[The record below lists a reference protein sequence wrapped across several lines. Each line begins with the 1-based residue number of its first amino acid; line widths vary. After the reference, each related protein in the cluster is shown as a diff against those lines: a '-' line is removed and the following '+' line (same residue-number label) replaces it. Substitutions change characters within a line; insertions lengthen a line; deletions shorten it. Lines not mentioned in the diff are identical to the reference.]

1 MAPQEQQLSDRI
13 QAFFTSQGLASY
25 GDLYSPRRQTAQPA
39 SLHRTGGKQRARRSG
54 CNQSTGKG
62 LREGVV
68 GLAPAFRPSNATR
81 TACSTS
87 SACCTVAD
95 SFGSGIRVSRLG
107 CLSETDRPATASPC
121 APHESRRP
129 EQSGSPYH
137 DRGRA
142 PGRRRGQ
149 GRLAVETIESAVRCS
164 GCPLNRHVVR
174 RKRHPHKSRPSNPPV
189 TLPT

>member
-1 MAPQEQQLSDRI
+1 MISTALEGRPLSRHHSTGLV
-13 QAFFTSQGLASY
+13 ASNALAGLAATN
-25 GDLYSPRRQTAQPA
+25 P
-39 SLHRTGGKQRARRSG
+39 RARDFV
-54 CNQSTGKG
+54 KAF
-62 LREGVV
+62 V